1 LAATLYVESYVLADA
16 LPLATVTELK
26 EDRWSKAK
34 TVEEYLAAVPPRER
48 AALEELRRTI
58 RSAAPDAE
66 EGISYRMP
74 VFKLNGALVFYAAFS
89 DHLSLFVA
97 SKEIVKEFAKDLK
110 PYYSSGATIHF
121 TPEKP
126 LPASLVKRL
135 VKAKIEQ
142 NEERAKKRLS
152 RQS

>member
-1 LAATLYVESYVLADA
+1 M
-16 LPLATVTELK
+16 K

-66 EGISYRMP
+66 EGISYQMP

-97 SKEIVKEFAKDLK
+97 SKEVVKEFKKDLK
-110 PYYSSGATIHF
+110 PYYNSGATIHF

-135 VKAKIEQ
+135 VKAKIKQ
-142 NEERAKKRLS
+142 NEERAKMKRS
-152 RQS
+152 RHS